1 MTASLQVTAVP
12 GLPEFSAGDDLA
24 ACIAAQA
31 PLTSW
36 PDSSTGLRDGDV
48 VVVTSKAV
56 SKVEGRAIPAADRE
70 AALEAETAQVVAV
83 KWTPRGETRIVRT
96 HHGLVLAAAGIDA
109 SNAVDGTVLLLPVDP
124 DASARDLRARVR
136 DALGVNVAVVITDTL
151 GRPWRDGLTDC
162 AIGAAGLCVLDD
174 QRGRLDTS
182 GRPMEATVISI
193 ADEAAAAADLVK
205 GKTHGLPV
213 AVVRGLGAYVTD
225 DDGPGAAVMV
235 RPAEEDLFPLGTA
248 EARTEGRRD
257 AVRQRRTVR
266 AFTDE
271 AVDPRLVD
279 AALADAVTA
288 PAPHH
293 STPWQ
298 FIVVD
303 DSALRA
309 QLLNAMREQWVLDLR
324 TKDAFDEAAIQR
336 RVARGDILRRSP
348 TLILPFVDLAAGAH
362 DYPDAERSAAE
373 RDLFLVSGGAAVQNL
388 LISLAAHG
396 LGGAWISST
405 MFCADVVRDVLD
417 LPGTWLPLGAV
428 AVGHPAG
435 GPSPRAPRDPAA
447 FTQRR

>member
-12 GLPEFSAGDDLA
+12 GLPEFGAGDDLA
-24 ACIAAQA
+24 ACIATQA
-31 PLTSW
+31 PATTW
-36 PDSSTGLRDGDV
+36 PDASTGLRDGDV
-48 VVVTSKAV
+48 VVVTSKVV

-124 DASARDLRARVR
+124 DASARDLRARLRAV
-136 DALGVNVAVVITDTL
+136 LGVNVAVIITDTL
-151 GRPWRDGLTDC
+151 GRAWRDGLTDC
-162 AIGAAGLCVLDD
+162 AIGAAGLRVLDD

-182 GRPMEATVISI
+182 GRPMEATVISV

-213 AVVRGLGAYVTD
+213 GVVRGLGGFVTD
-225 DDGPGAAVMV
+225 DDGPGAAAMV
-235 RPAEEDLFPLGTA
+235 RPPEEDLFPLGTA
-248 EARTEGRRD
+248 EARTEGRR
-257 AVRQRRTVR
+257 AAARLRRTVR
-266 AFTDE
+266 GFTQ
-271 AVDPRLVD
+271 DPIDPSLID
-279 AALADAVTA
+279 TAIADAITA

-293 STPWQ
+293 STPWR
-298 FIVVD
+298 FLVVD
-303 DSALRA
+303 DSRVRSR
-309 QLLNAMREQWVLDLR
+309 LLDAMRSRWIDDLR
-324 TKDAFDEAAIQR
+324 TRDGFDEAAIER
-336 RVARGDILRRSP
+336 RVARGDILRRCP
-348 TLILPFVDLAAGAH
+348 GLVLAFVDLAAGAH
-362 DYPDAERSAAE
+362 DYPDLERSAAE

-417 LPGTWLPLGAV
+417 LPGSWLPLGAI
-428 AVGHPAG
+428 AIGYPADD
-435 GPSPRAPRDPAA
+435 PAPRTPRDPAE
-447 FTQRR
+447 FTERR